1 MQIRTQSPIFK
12 QRNFLSVRKPSGFTL
27 IEFMVASALAL
38 VVLLAIGVTYGIT
51 SNMRNASENRLAA
64 QQDLRNASEL
74 LLRDAQMAGSFGCFN
89 MGNLLNKQMP
99 VSPNSSTGFHSAAT
113 GVRLILNDPDYSGI
127 SIMDNNDAKHVLNV
141 AGFQPTAN
149 SPVLVFSYG
158 QNLTPVT
165 GSGPHTA
172 TGVTQELLNTASS
185 NGPVA
190 LSSCARMYIGNG
202 SALNVDAG
210 RQTITI
216 NNSFGGSLVS
226 NFSSAGSFYLPQ
238 TTLSQVQSVAYAVG
252 RIPNAN
258 TADALYR
265 FTLTPNGTW
274 GNPQL
279 MAANIQSM
287 QVKQLYA
294 GCNNSSTDV
303 TFSNDRSTL
312 ANLPNVTRIS
322 MLPAIV
328 EVRLQLT
335 ENQKTYGSVTQYL
348 IRANVRGGNVCA
360 NQS

>member
-1 MQIRTQSPIFK
+1 MQIHTNLMFK
-12 QRNFLSVRKPSGFTL
+12 KKIYPSIVKPSGFTL

-99 VSPNSSTGFHSAAT
+99 VSPNSNTGFHSART
-113 GVRLILNDPDYSGI
+113 GVKLILNDPDYSGI
-127 SIMDNNDAKHVLNV
+127 SVMSNDDARRVLNA
-141 AGFQPTAN
+141 AGFQTTTN
-149 SPVLVFSYG
+149 SPVLVFTYG
-158 QNLTPVT
+158 QHLAPITNGT
-165 GSGPHTA
+165 GMHIA
-172 TGVTQELLNTASS
+172 TDVPQELLNTAAN
-185 NGPVA
+185 NGPIA
-190 LSSCARMYIGNG
+190 LSSCTRMYIGNG
-202 SALNVDAG
+202 SSLNIDTN
-210 RQTITI
+210 RKRITV

-226 NFSSAGSFYLPQ
+226 NFSSADSFYLPQ
-238 TTLSQVQSVAYAVG
+238 TTLSQVQSVAYAIG

-258 TADALYR
+258 TTDALYR
-265 FTLTPNGTW
+265 FTLNTNGTW
-274 GNPQL
+274 SNPQL
-279 MAANIQSM
+279 MASNIQSM
-287 QVKQLYA
+287 QVNQLYA
-294 GCNNSSTDV
+294 GCDNSSTDV
-303 TFSNDRSTL
+303 TFSNNRSTL
-312 ANLPNVTRIS
+312 ANLPRIS
-322 MLPAIV
+322 MLPAII